1 MSLKMSSLFLNIL
14 QIFKLFLLIFKL
26 ILLNF
31 KNSSDQRTPL
41 TCCFRKNQSIDLKI
55 KMHFLLIYAKS
66 LKSNF
71 ERVHFSVMSGGGE
84 IMAGR
89 VCWRQNY
96 GWSWLV
102 MAGGGGGGG
111 KIMAGWWRQTF
122 GWSWVVATKLW
133 LVVGGRGWS
142 HDLVMPDNY
151 FIVKCLLKLNV
162 VSVILEL
169 PE

>member
-1 MSLKMSSLFLNIL
+1 MSSLFLNIL

-102 MAGGGGGGG
+102 MAGG
-111 KIMAGWWRQTF
+111 KIMAGRGWWRQNF
-122 GWSWVVATKLW
+122 GWSWVVVGGGDKIMAGRGWSW
-133 LVVGGRGWS
+133 LVVGGRT
-142 HDLVMPDNY
+142 
-151 FIVKCLLKLNV
+151 I
-162 VSVILEL
+162 
-169 PE
+169 